1 MRRVLIES
9 PFAGEVDRNQMYARF
24 CLHDSVTRF
33 REAPYAS
40 HLLFTQ
46 EFILDD
52 DVPEERKLGIDAG
65 LVWGEAA
72 EKTIV
77 YVDLGMSSGMAYGI
91 LNAARATP
99 PRPIEFRNLPED
111 IWEEFRFECVTRE
124 YMVPVERAFDILVY
138 SEEEFMGFAMKLM
151 MQKEGIV

>member
-1 MRRVLIES
+1 MKRVLIES

-33 REAPYAS
+33 KEAPYAS

-65 LVWGEAA
+65 LVWGEVA

-77 YVDLGMSSGMAYGI
+77 YVDLGMSTGMAYGI
-91 LNAARATP
+91 LNAARSTP
-99 PRPIEFRNLPED
+99 PRLIQFRNLPED

-124 YMVPVERAFDILVY
+124 YMVPVERVYDVFVY
-138 SEEEFMGFAMKLM
+138 SEDDLMGFALDLM
-151 MQKEGIV
+151 RKKEGMV